1 MAQAKRDENRVPTLI
16 AASSVNDIT
25 PIRCWADPTTH
36 RLLVDAEIQ
45 SLIDVQFPSV
55 TTGVYE
61 AVSIGTSATL
71 IRPLNN
77 SRISLQITNLSAGE
91 VYVGFD
97 SSVTTS
103 NGFELS
109 QQDVISF
116 TGSDLYKG
124 AVYGIVASGTSDVR
138 LFEL

>member
-1 MAQAKRDENRVPTLI
+1 MAEARRDENFVPTLI
-16 AASSVNDIT
+16 GASSVNDTT
-25 PIRCWADPTTH
+25 PIRAWIDPTTH

-45 SLIDVQFPSV
+45 SLIEVAFPSV
-55 TTGVYE
+55 DTGVYG
-61 AVSIGTSATL
+61 AATVGTSATL
-71 IRPLNN
+71 IRAANTN
-77 SRISLQITNLSAGE
+77 RISLQITNISTGE

-97 SSVTTS
+97 ASVTTS

-124 AVYGIVASGTSDVR
+124 DVYGIVATGTSDVR
-138 LFEL
+138 FFEL

>member
-1 MAQAKRDENRVPTLI
+1 MI
-16 AASSVNDIT
+16 GASSVDDTT
-25 PIRCWADPTTH
+25 PIRAWINPTDH

-55 TTGVYE
+55 TTGVYG
-61 AVSIGTSATL
+61 AVSVTTSPTL
-71 IRPLNN
+71 IRPANT
-77 SRISLQITNLSAGE
+77 SRISLQITNLTAEE

-97 SSVTTS
+97 ASVLTT

-124 AVYGIVASGTSDVR
+124 AVYGIVGTGSSDVR
-138 LFEL
+138 FFEL